1 MKKLHILLL
10 LFALSPMPYALSQ
23 QYGWTDLS
31 ANVPGNPDFSGVYFV
46 SDNEGWM
53 SVSSGPEIYHTTDG
67 GETFE
72 IQETSLGT
80 STSDIYMIDE
90 NEGYTG
96 GGSGFVYR
104 TLDGGINWDL
114 LGAMSS
120 SLNELDF
127 ANSTQG
133 YACGDN
139 GAVFSITPLGVT
151 NLNSGLS
158 TNLFGISATSVNN
171 VWVCGG
177 STISYFNGTSFEYQ
191 LGPGG
196 TYNSLYFINDNE
208 GWVVGNSGLIGHTE
222 DGGEIWHQ
230 QINPDQWS
238 MSDVFFLDE
247 NVGWA
252 VGFNGTIFKTTNGG
266 DTWTVDEEGS
276 ALTIYVLSGVH
287 FTSPTNGYVVGNGK
301 TLLKYGDLTGT
312 GSTIIET
319 VQFDIYPNPASE
331 KFQVAGCGL
340 RVDAVT
346 VELFDLNGRKLLEKY
361 FPAGNETTE
370 VDVSGLQNG
379 VYMIQL
385 QFENQT
391 VSKKLIIQK

>member
-1 MKKLHILLL
+1 MKKLLL
-10 LFALSPMPYALSQ
+10 LFTFTICLLPFAFAQ

-31 ANVPGNPDFSGVYFV
+31 ANIPGDPDFSGVYFI
-46 SDNEGWM
+46 SDVEGWM

-67 GETFE
+67 GATFE

-80 STSDIYMIDE
+80 ATKAIYMIDE
-90 NEGYTG
+90 NERHTG

-104 TLDGGINWDL
+104 TTNGGINWNFH
-114 LGAMSS
+114 GAIPST
-120 SLNELDF
+120 LTDLDF

-139 GAVFSITPLGVT
+139 GAVFSITPEGVS

-158 TNLFGISATSVNN
+158 SHLAGITSPSENN

-177 STISYFNGTSFEYQ
+177 GTISYYNGTSFSFQ
-191 LGPGG
+191 SGPVG
-196 TYNSLYFINDNE
+196 TYNSIFFISNQE
-208 GWVVGNSGLIGHTE
+208 GWVVGNSGLIGHTVN
-222 DGGEIWHQ
+222 GGETWYS
-230 QINPDQWS
+230 QIDPVSNS
-238 MSDVFFLDE
+238 LYSVFFLNQNE
-247 NVGWA
+247 GWA
-252 VGFNGTIFKTTNGG
+252 VGSQGTIIHTIDGGENWYLQAQGLTTNF
-266 DTWTVDEEGS
+266 
-276 ALTIYVLSGVH
+276 LRGVH
-287 FTSPTNGYVVGNGK
+287 FTSPTNGYVVGNEK
-301 TLLKYGDLTGT
+301 TLLKYGEITSGVGQETKDLKF
-312 GSTIIET
+312 E
-319 VQFDIYPNPASE
+319 IYPNPASE
-331 KFQVAGCGL
+331 KFQVAGCRL

-346 VELFDLNGRKLLEKY
+346 VELFDLNGRKLLEKH